1 MTYRSIKM
9 INVYKALLTETISGK
24 LTFSDLFKCGAGVQT
39 NTSKTGY
46 TVANVAQARVLV
58 FSVLQSLKNS
68 TETSISFSYP
78 NGTTEEYATKLEAI
92 TDLKDKLDTYFPN
105 I

>member
-1 MTYRSIKM
+1 M

-46 TVANVAQARVLV
+46 TVASVAEARVLV
-58 FSVLQSLKNS
+58 FNVFQSLKNS
-68 TETSISFSYP
+68 TEKDGISYSYP
-78 NGTTEEYATKLEAI
+78 SGATEEYATKLEAV
-92 TDLKDKLDTYFPN
+92 TDLEANLATYFPN